1 MHYGLPV
8 LACLNEG
15 NDLFDIINSE
25 SLGRAFFGIDTGSVV
40 SAVLEMVDDPNY
52 VTEIPD
58 NCRTLAKDM
67 YSSTTA
73 VKQITTS
80 LVK

>member
-1 MHYGLPV
+1 MDCRF
-8 LACLNEG
+8 LACINEG

-25 SLGRAFFGIDTGSVV
+25 SLGRAFFGVEAERVV

-58 NCRTLAKDM
+58 NCRILAKDM
-67 YSSTTA
+67 YSSAVA
-73 VKQITTS
+73 VKQITAA
-80 LVK
+80 LVE